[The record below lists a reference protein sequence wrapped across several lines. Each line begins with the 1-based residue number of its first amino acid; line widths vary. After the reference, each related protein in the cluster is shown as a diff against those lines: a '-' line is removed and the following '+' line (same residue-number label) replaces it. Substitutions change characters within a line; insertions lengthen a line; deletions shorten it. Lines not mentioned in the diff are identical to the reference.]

1 VNTESG
7 LEGHL
12 QPQAGSPA
20 QNNRSAE
27 GEQLNLA
34 PGEQLMQASG
44 GEPGG
49 KQLESHW
56 SKQYPP
62 VAGEVK
68 LSRQEPQAAPSLE
81 RLPIGGE
88 QTEDHNGEQLSKVMG
103 EGEQI
108 REEQIGRLWGGQSE
122 NEQFS
127 GEQVEQ
133 LEGEQTMGE
142 QTADQATLSDSDKQL
157 PDEDYSRWL
166 RSMMPDAS
174 NGWWDVRVKGTRFT
188 AKFRWRGPDLQ
199 VISLLHISREEIEI
213 LKQSSYKD
221 VQRRIQDQIAVR
233 LQSFL
238 LDSAKRDKAITAA
251 EKLGITIE
259 NFQLRKIEN

>member
-1 VNTESG
+1 VNAELR

-12 QPQAGSPA
+12 QLQASSPA
-20 QNNRSAE
+20 QDNRAAE
-27 GEQLNLA
+27 GEQLGLA

-44 GEPGG
+44 GEQDWG
-49 KQLESHW
+49 KQLERHW
-56 SKQYPP
+56 SKQHLP

-68 LSRQEPQAAPSLE
+68 SLRQEAAPPLE

-88 QTEDHNGEQLSKVMG
+88 QTGGEQK
-103 EGEQI
+103 
-108 REEQIGRLWGGQSE
+108 GRLWGGQPE
-122 NEQFS
+122 DEQFS

-142 QTADQATLSDSDKQL
+142 QTEDQATSSESDKQL

-166 RSMMPDAS
+166 KSMMPEAS
-174 NGWWDVRVKGTRFT
+174 NGWWDVRVQGNRFT
-188 AKFRWRGPDLQ
+188 AKFRWRGPDIQ
-199 VISLLHISREEIEI
+199 VISLFHISREEIEI
-213 LKQSSYKD
+213 LKQSSHKE

-238 LDSAKRDKAITAA
+238 FDSAKCDKAVTAA

>member
-1 VNTESG
+1 VESG
-7 LEGHL
+7 LAGHL
-12 QPQAGSPA
+12 QPQASSPA
-20 QNNRSAE
+20 QNNRAAE
-27 GEQLNLA
+27 GEQLGLA

-44 GEPGG
+44 GEQDGG
-49 KQLESHW
+49 KQFESHW
-56 SKQYPP
+56 SKQHLP

-68 LSRQEPQAAPSLE
+68 PLRQEAASPLE
-81 RLPIGGE
+81 RLPIWGE
-88 QTEDHNGEQLSKVMG
+88 QTEDHNGEQLSKVTG
-103 EGEQI
+103 NGEQTGG
-108 REEQIGRLWGGQSE
+108 EQKGRLWGGQPE
-122 NEQFS
+122 DEQFS

-142 QTADQATLSDSDKQL
+142 QTEDQATSSESDKQL

-166 RSMMPDAS
+166 KSMMPEAS
-174 NGWWDVRVKGTRFT
+174 NGWWDVRVKGNRFT
-188 AKFRWRGPDLQ
+188 AKFRWRGPELQ

-213 LKQSSYKD
+213 LKQSSHKE

-238 LDSAKRDKAITAA
+238 FDSAKCDKAVTAA